1 MKRFVLIIGLIVL
14 FLGVMSC
21 QRVTDSL
28 EQTSTVQETVLPSG
42 TPIPGNY
49 IVVLE
54 NQRDPNGGFSVSAAV
69 IQQVLSDYNIEMER
83 INHEYT
89 HALIGFAGEL
99 TSTEISA
106 LKNDP
111 RVKYIEQ
118 DKVITLGPTI
128 NVGPPGSGSNP
139 EEIPWGVIRV
149 GGPIDGT
156 GKTAW
161 IIDTGI
167 DLDHPDLNVDVS
179 RSVTFITRGPDSKSA
194 DDLNGHGTHVAGTV
208 AAIDNDIDVVGVAA
222 GATVVA
228 VKVLDRRGSGS
239 YSGVIDG
246 VDYVAANASPGDAAN
261 MSLGGP
267 PSQALDDAVKNA
279 ASKGIYFAI
288 AAGNDS
294 DDANNYSPARVN
306 GSTIFTVSA
315 IDVNDVFA
323 SFSNWA
329 NPPIDYAAPGVS
341 ILSLWKDGGTNTISG
356 TSMATPHVCG
366 LLLLGSIQ
374 ADGTAINDPDGNPD
388 PIAHY

>member
-1 MKRFVLIIGLIVL
+1 MKQVKYLVVALLIILA
-14 FLGVMSC
+14 FLGC

-28 EQTSTVQETVLPSG
+28 ESTLSVEETILPNG
-42 TPIPGNY
+42 TPIPGRY
-49 IVVLE
+49 IVVLD
-54 NQRDPNGGFSVSAAV
+54 NQRNPNGGFSVSAAT
-69 IQQVLSDYNIEMER
+69 INQVLADYNIQSSR
-83 INHEYT
+83 VDYRYT

-99 TSTEISA
+99 TSQEITA
-106 LKNDP
+106 LRNDP

-118 DKVITLGPTI
+118 DKIITLGPSV
-128 NVGPPGSGSNP
+128 NAGRPGSGSNP
-139 EEIPWGVIRV
+139 EQTPWGITRV

-161 IIDTGI
+161 IIDTGV
-167 DLDHPDLNVDVS
+167 DLDHPDLNVDVA
-179 RSVTFITRGPDSKSA
+179 RSATFITRGPDSKSA
-194 DDLNGHGTHVAGTV
+194 DDLNGHGTHVAGTI

-222 GATVVA
+222 GATVVP
-228 VKVLDRRGSGS
+228 VKVLDRRGSGT
-239 YSGVIDG
+239 YSGVISG
-246 VDYVAANASPGDAAN
+246 VDYVAANAAPGDAAN

-267 PSQALDDAVKNA
+267 PSTALDDAVRNA

-288 AAGNDS
+288 AAGNDG

-306 GSTIFTVSA
+306 GTTIYTVSA
-315 IDVNDVFA
+315 IDDADVFA
-323 SFSNWA
+323 SFSNWG
-329 NPPIDYAAPGVS
+329 NPPVDFAAPGVS

-374 ADGTAINDPDGNPD
+374 ADGNAIGDPDGNPD

>member
-1 MKRFVLIIGLIVL
+1 MRFKFVLLLWVFLVLIIAG
-14 FLGVMSC
+14 C
-21 QRVTDSL
+21 QRVTDSINNSPQL
-28 EQTSTVQETVLPSG
+28 STAIEPSG
-42 TPIPGNY
+42 TPIPGRF
-49 IVVLE
+49 IVVLD
-54 NQRDPNGGFSVSAAV
+54 NQRDPNGGFRASAAV
-69 IQQVLSDYNIEMER
+69 IQQVLSDYNIPSER
-83 INHEYT
+83 IDHRYS
-89 HALIGFAGEL
+89 HALLGFAGEL
-99 TSTEISA
+99 TSEEITA

-118 DKVITLGPTI
+118 DKVISLGPTI
-128 NVGPPGSGSNP
+128 NAGRPGSGSNP
-139 EEIPWGVIRV
+139 EEIPWGITRV

-194 DDLNGHGTHVAGTV
+194 DDLNGHGTHVAGTI

-246 VDYVAANASPGDAAN
+246 VDYVAANAAPGDAAN

-267 PSQALDDAVKNA
+267 PSQALDDAVTNA
-279 ASKGIYFAI
+279 AAKGIYFAI

-315 IDVNDVFA
+315 IDINDVLA

-329 NPPIDYAAPGVS
+329 NPPVDYAAPGVS

-374 ADGTAINDPDGNPD
+374 ADGNAINDPDGNPD